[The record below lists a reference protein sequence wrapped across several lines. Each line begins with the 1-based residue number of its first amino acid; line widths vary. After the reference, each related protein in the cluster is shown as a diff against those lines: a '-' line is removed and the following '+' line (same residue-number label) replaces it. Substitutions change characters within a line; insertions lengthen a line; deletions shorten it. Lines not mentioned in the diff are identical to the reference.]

1 MDTYIIYRHK
11 TPNGKVYIGQT
22 KKTAHDRWKA
32 NGLGYTCHE
41 HGFFWKAIRKYGW
54 ENIRHEILVE
64 GLSKEDA
71 DRFEKLF
78 IALYQ
83 SDQREYGYN
92 ARSGGTSGYVY
103 SEQSKRNISE
113 GLKRHYKECGKP
125 DTSKAR
131 AVLQKKQARKIAQ
144 YNLTG
149 LKIAVFDSAIQAE
162 QKTGVGHKSINAAV
176 CKGKDWAVGGY
187 MWRYAEDAPDKIPCY
202 KKHPRQR
209 EVILLNEQGVEQSRY
224 KSIKEAARKT
234 GFPFGTIQNSLKNRY
249 KEQPSMCGFRFI
261 YAE

>member
-1 MDTYIIYRHK
+1 MDTYIIYIHK

-22 KKTAHDRWKA
+22 KKAPHDRWKA

-54 ENIRHEILVE
+54 ENIKHEILAE

-71 DRFEKLF
+71 DRLEKFF

-92 ARSGGTSGYVY
+92 ATSGGTSGYVY

-144 YNLTG
+144 YNLAG
-149 LKIAVFDSAIQAE
+149 IKIAVFDSAVQAE
-162 QKTGVGHKSINAAV
+162 SFTGISHKRINQCV
-176 CKGKDWAVGGY
+176 CLERNKSAGGY
-187 MWRYAEDAPDKIPCY
+187 MWRYAEDAPDKIPRY
-202 KKHPRQR
+202 NKRPNQR

-224 KSIKEAARKT
+224 KSIREAARKT
-234 GFPFGTIQNSLKNRY
+234 GFPYGTIQNSLNNSF
-249 KEQPSMCGFRFI
+249 KEQPSMRGFRFI

>member
-22 KKTAHDRWKA
+22 KKAPHDRWKA

-54 ENIRHEILVE
+54 ENIRHEILAE

-71 DRFEKLF
+71 DRLEKFF

-92 ARSGGTSGYVY
+92 ATSGGTSGYVY

-125 DTSKAR
+125 DASKAR
-131 AVLQKKQARKIAQ
+131 AVLQKKQARKVAQ
-144 YNLTG
+144 YNLAG
-149 LKIAVFDSAIQAE
+149 IKIAVFDSAMQAE
-162 QKTGVGHKSINAAV
+162 SLTGISHKRINQCV
-176 CKGKDWAVGGY
+176 CLERNKSAGGY
-187 MWRYAEDAPDKIPCY
+187 MWRYAEDAPDKIPRY
-202 KKHPRQR
+202 KENSCQR
-209 EVILLNEQGVEQSRY
+209 EIILLNRQGIEQSRY

-234 GFPFGTIQNSLKNRY
+234 GFSYGTIQNSLNNKY
-249 KEQPSMCGFRFI
+249 KEQPSMRGFRFI